1 MSAGHI
7 LTTVKRHRIILL
19 TILSQLK
26 FKLFDSLFL
35 LIRANTH
42 LVEQLDPA
50 SLDNIN
56 TPDDLASSVLEK
68 AI

>member
-1 MSAGHI
+1 MRISVESRLGAGN
-7 LTTVKRHRIILL
+7 T
-19 TILSQLK
+19 
-26 FKLFDSLFL
+26 D
-35 LIRANTH
+35 LI
-42 LVEQLDPA
+42 EQLDPA